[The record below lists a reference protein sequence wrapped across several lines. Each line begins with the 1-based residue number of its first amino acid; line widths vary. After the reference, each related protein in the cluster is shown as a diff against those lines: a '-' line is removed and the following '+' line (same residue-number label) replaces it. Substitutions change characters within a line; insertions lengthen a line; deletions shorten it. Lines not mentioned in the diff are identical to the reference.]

1 MSAAEVRREDQV
13 LINEFGRLN
22 AHARELREERA
33 LLQKRLEEVDDA
45 TTELA
50 MGDGDDVCIPRRA
63 AAPATRRRA
72 RAGPA
77 HARRRGVRRRLRG
90 RRDGALRGG
99 TGGRPGRARRARRA
113 RRRHGGASE
122 GAQGRALRALRVPD
136 QPGGVN
142 F

>member
-45 TTELA
+45 TTELV

-63 AAPATRRRA
+63 AAPATRGA
-72 RAGPA
+72 RAQVQLMLGGEAFVDVSEDVATA
-77 HARRRGVRRRLRG
+77 HCEAEQAAVQAELDALDERVGAMEARQKELKGVLYG
-90 RRDGALRGG
+90 RFGSQINL
-99 TGGRPGRARRARRA
+99 
-113 RRRHGGASE
+113 E
-122 GAQGRALRALRVPD
+122 E
-136 QPGGVN
+136 
-142 F
+142 

>member
-1 MSAAEVRREDQV
+1 MKALHIERLVVKEVANNLSAREVIEKAMSAAEVRREDQV

-63 AAPATRRRA
+63 AAPAT
-72 RAGPA
+72 
-77 HARRRGVRRRLRG
+77 
-90 RRDGALRGG
+90 
-99 TGGRPGRARRARRA
+99 
-113 RRRHGGASE
+113 
-122 GAQGRALRALRVPD
+122 
-136 QPGGVN
+136 
-142 F
+142 

>member
-72 RAGPA
+72 RAGARVAA
-77 HARRRGVRRRLRG
+77 HVVVGLDAIYRASAVRSSTVPLTGPQIRLAVVDRQAARLGAAVASGVRPFTHHL
-90 RRDGALRGG
+90 L
-99 TGGRPGRARRARRA
+99 
-113 RRRHGGASE
+113 HF
-122 GAQGRALRALRVPD
+122 L
-136 QPGGVN
+136 QPLT
-142 F
+142 

>member
-63 AAPATRRRA
+63 AAPATRHQRA
-72 RAGPA
+72 IGCVCAAVVSAARGHQVEPSAGSFDCSLLA
-77 HARRRGVRRRLRG
+77 
-90 RRDGALRGG
+90 D
-99 TGGRPGRARRARRA
+99 ARRAA
-113 RRRHGGASE
+113 CAS
-122 GAQGRALRALRVPD
+122 GHLVRSWA
-136 QPGGVN
+136 
-142 F
+142 